1 MTHLSEEQLIAYVVG
16 DAPEGT
22 SAATEAHAAM
32 CERCRNEIEALRATL
47 EATADSKVPERD
59 DDYGARVWARVEPLL
74 PARQVRP
81 HGRVTVQRGWLAA
94 AAVLLAIAG
103 AFVAG
108 RLSREARPATGPV
121 VASTAPD
128 QSTIRE
134 RVMLSALSEHFDRT
148 EHTLLEL
155 VNAGG
160 AGDVDIS
167 AEQVWARDLIDANRL
182 YRQSASAA
190 ASPALTQLL
199 DELEPVL
206 LDIVH
211 SPSHLSPDDFQVLRS
226 RIEDRSLVFKL
237 RVSGA
242 DVRAR
247 QRTLLPPGE
256 KTS

>member
-1 MTHLSEEQLIAYVVG
+1 MTHLSEEQLIAFVLG

-22 SAATEAHAAM
+22 SAAAEAHAAT
-32 CERCRNEIEALRATL
+32 CERCRNEIEAVRATL
-47 EATADSKVPERD
+47 EVAADSKVPERD
-59 DDYGARVWARVEPLL
+59 DEYGARVWARLEPRL
-74 PARQVRP
+74 PARQVLPYGLLSVR
-81 HGRVTVQRGWLAA
+81 RGWLAA
-94 AAVLLAIAG
+94 AAVLLAVAG

-108 RLSREARPATGPV
+108 RLSREARPAGPV
-121 VASTAPD
+121 VASTAPN

-160 AGDVDIS
+160 TGDVDIS
-167 AEQVWARDLIDANRL
+167 AEQAWARDLIDANRL

-206 LDIVH
+206 LDIAH
-211 SPSHLSPDDFQVLRS
+211 SPSHLSPDDFQALRS